1 MEVEQAVL
9 DYLSEF
15 GNTRESDLL
24 KYIQKHFKR
33 AYSESGS
40 KKVLDRLTEEG
51 KVFRVVHT
59 KLRPPG
65 VYFSLKEQISP
76 ELLKALLKFSA
87 EHEKNLFQ
95 LIGTL
100 ELSRSANAEK
110 MLEEARKLLQDKQ

>member
-1 MEVEQAVL
+1 MDVEQAVL
-9 DYLSEF
+9 AYLTEF

-24 KYIQKHFKR
+24 KYIQKHTQR

-40 KKVLDRLTEEG
+40 KKVLERMTAEG

-65 VYFSLKEQISP
+65 VYLSLKEQISP
-76 ELLKALLKFSA
+76 ELLKELLKYSV

-110 MLEEARKLLQDKQ
+110 LREELMKLARDKQ